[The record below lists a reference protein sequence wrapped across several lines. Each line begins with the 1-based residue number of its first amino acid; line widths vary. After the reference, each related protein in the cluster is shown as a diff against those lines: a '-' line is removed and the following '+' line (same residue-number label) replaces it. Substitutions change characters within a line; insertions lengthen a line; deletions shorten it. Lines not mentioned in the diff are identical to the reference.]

1 MSEEEEQAPVV
12 SEAEQKARAGNWAP
26 EEEWH
31 GHKDDWIDYKEF
43 NFRGELMDRIKEQSS
58 IINNLKGQVDTGT
71 KVIGDLKTHQD
82 GIAEREYNKALK
94 SLKIQKAQAVDD
106 GDGALVVAIDEE
118 MDGIKEQVKAQK
130 VVEVPVVQGTP
141 PEITTWLEDPSN
153 SWYATNPILRSVAD
167 GVAQKLLG
175 DNPNMTPTQ
184 MLQQMNVDVRKE
196 MPGHFKSATPS
207 VDDGGGDAHVGGG
220 GGKGKKFS
228 YGDLDQDQQD
238 VCRRFETLGV
248 MTRQEYIDDLASMG
262 EL

>member
-1 MSEEEEQAPVV
+1 MSEEEEGNEVV
-12 SEAEQKARAGNWAP
+12 ITDAEQKARDGNWAP
-26 EEEWH
+26 EGEWH
-31 GHKDDWIDYKEF
+31 GSKEDWIDYKEF

-58 IINNLKGQVDTGT
+58 ILSNLKNQVDTRD
-71 KVIGDLKTHQD
+71 KVIDDLKVHQD
-82 GIAEREYNKALK
+82 GISEREYKKAIKNLRV
-94 SLKIQKAQAVDD
+94 QKAQAVDD

-118 MDGIKEQVKAQK
+118 IDGVKEAVKASK

-175 DNPNMTPTQ
+175 DNPSMTPTQ

-196 MPGHFKSATPS
+196 MPGHFKSATPA
-207 VDDGGGDAHVGGG
+207 VDDGGGDATRSSKA
-220 GGKGKKFS
+220 KGRKFS

-238 VCRRFETLGV
+238 VCRRFEKLGV
-248 MTRQEYIDDLASMG
+248 MTKQEYIDDLASMG